1 MYIFFEK
8 GKRSGISFISNR
20 YTNASNKYL
29 KSLDS
34 KQKSKHIKNLDT
46 NNLYGYA
53 MSKFLSTSEFKWI
66 DSKEFELNKYTRNNL
81 KRSALEVDLEYS
93 KDLQELHDDY
103 LLTL

>member
-1 MYIFFEK
+1 
-8 GKRSGISFISNR
+8 
-20 YTNASNKYL
+20 
-29 KSLDS
+29 
-34 KQKSKHIKNLDT
+34 
-46 NNLYGYA
+46 

-81 KRSALEVDLEYS
+81 KRSAFEVDLEYS